1 MDDEKVA
8 NRMGLESML
17 SGMVPAN
24 MVPAN
29 MVPANMV
36 RMDIIVDIV
45 GTACGAKAV
54 RRGPTC
60 RRRCGR

>member
-24 MVPAN
+24 MV
-29 MVPANMV
+29 
-36 RMDIIVDIV
+36 RMDIIVNIV